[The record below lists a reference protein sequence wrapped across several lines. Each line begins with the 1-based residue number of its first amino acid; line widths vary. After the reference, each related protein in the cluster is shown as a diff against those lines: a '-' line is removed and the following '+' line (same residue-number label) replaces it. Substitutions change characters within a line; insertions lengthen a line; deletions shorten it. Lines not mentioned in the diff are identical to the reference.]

1 MNVKKKYKKG
11 GVNGDPKSDKL
22 KSLKNQLR
30 IAKDPKTSYGT
41 IKARNEDIAMIQRQI
56 RDLGV

>member
-22 KSLKNQLR
+22 KALKNQLR
-30 IAKDPKTSYGT
+30 IANDPRTNYSTVKD
-41 IKARNEDIAMIQRQI
+41 RNEDIAMIQRQI
-56 RDLGV
+56 RDIGK